1 MIVLTAVIGL
11 FLRFFQP
18 ATLVL
23 ISANMSTLGA
33 LVSRSCSSS

>member
-11 FLRFFQP
+11 FLQFFQP

-23 ISANMSTLGA
+23 ISANMSNFGA
-33 LVSRSCSSS
+33 SSSRSC